1 MKLKFVWQI
10 LLIVPIIKSY
20 EYLSS
25 GSLKSFEI
33 TELENFR
40 IAISSCDIQ
49 TLPLNHSYT
58 L

>member
-1 MKLKFVWQI
+1 MKLESVWQV
-10 LLIVPIIKSY
+10 LLKVPIIKSY
-20 EYLSS
+20 ECLSS

-40 IAISSCDIQ
+40 VSISNCDIQ